1 MFFNSFTPQTNPYN
15 SYGGTTGLPGN
26 HSFDFLGIS
35 GMGSHYTPYGQAAAQ
50 PASSMVAD
58 AQLAGFMSM
67 LGTMYNGPLLTT
79 MNMATPGMSNFGFGN
94 TGGGYTPPPTNTTAY
109 VYEGGN
115 SSNGDGGGDI
125 IFESGGSGDG
135 DGISFDS
142 TSSSSTSSTSS
153 TSSSSSSSGD
163 SGDPLDKVEGTNI
176 VVVSEGNDATI
187 TTNDDGGVEVK
198 ITGS

>member
-15 SYGGTTGLPGN
+15 SYGGATGLPGN

-50 PASSMVAD
+50 PASSAVAD
-58 AQLAGFMSM
+58 ARLAGFMSV

-79 MNMATPGMSNFGFGN
+79 MNMFTPGMSNFGFGN

-115 SSNGDGGGDI
+115 GSSGGDGGDI

-142 TSSSSTSSTSS
+142 TSSSS
-153 TSSSSSSSGD
+153 GD

-176 VVVSEGNDATI
+176 IVVSEGNDATI